1 MKVLIFDTETTGL
14 PKNSKVPAWI
24 EKDNWPHI
32 VSLSWMILDTDTNKV
47 TTTKSYIIYPHSWVI
62 PEESTK
68 IHRISHQDAIDKGCY
83 LEGVIDEFL
92 NEKCDMYI
100 AHNLNFDYNVLLN
113 AIRWDIGRIQVKI
126 DKIFRCSMESSRDI
140 CKIQWMYRGFK
151 SPKLSELYYYVFKRE
166 PDQKQLHG
174 SLYDVQLLTEII
186 QHNHEIRIKLGL
198 HYINPT
204 TNNVGKARSNE
215 LVL

>member
-1 MKVLIFDTETTGL
+1 MKVCIFDTETTGL
-14 PKNSKVPAWI
+14 PKNSKVPAWV

-32 VSLSWMILDTDTNKV
+32 VSLSWMILDIDTNKV
-47 TTTKSYIIYPHSWVI
+47 VKTRSHIIYPHDWII

-68 IHRISHQDAIDKGCY
+68 IHRISHQDAVDNGYY
-83 LEGVIDEFL
+83 LESVIDDFL
-92 NEKCDMYI
+92 NEQCAIYI
-100 AHNLNFDYNVLLN
+100 AHNSVFDYNVLLN
-113 AIRWDIGRIQVKI
+113 AIRWDIGRVQVKI
-126 DKIFRCSMESSRDI
+126 DKVFRCSMEASRDM
-140 CKIQWMYRGFK
+140 CKIQWIYRGYK
-151 SPKLSELYYYVFKRE
+151 SPKLSELYYYVFKKE

-198 HYINPT
+198 HSNTST
-204 TNNVGKARSNE
+204 TNNVGKARSTE